1 MAKYKVTEDLEDI
14 IGKKTSSVAEIQEL
28 IWKYIKDNKLQSPL
42 DKRYIIPDQKLAKL
56 LMVDEGQELDAT
68 SIMVILK
75 GHIKGKVKNKDAK
88 CSILWKL
95 RCIIDH
101 YQLFMITN

>member
-1 MAKYKVTEDLEDI
+1 
-14 IGKKTSSVAEIQEL
+14 
-28 IWKYIKDNKLQSPL
+28 
-42 DKRYIIPDQKLAKL
+42 
-56 LMVDEGQELDAT
+56 MVDEGQELDAT

-95 RCIIDH
+95 RCIFDH
-101 YQLFMITN
+101 YQLFMIINYLLFWKCNLKNILLVVLSWS

>member
-42 DKRYIIPDQKLAKL
+42 DKRYITPDRKLAKL
-56 LMVDEGQELDAT
+56 LMVEEGQELDAT
-68 SIMVILK
+68 CIMVILK
-75 GHIKGKVKNKDAK
+75 SHIKGKIKEKDAK
-88 CSILWKL
+88 CSIIWKL
-95 RCIIDH
+95 VCLCDFHNYLII
-101 YQLFMITN
+101 N